1 MDPSTLNESGLESAY
16 DDCVGKVKL
25 HGWWVGVMYVLIIPD
40 ESFPCN
46 WGNDDDPCDEEE
58 LGAGC
63 SELRSDPCFST
74 LPFCFPQVG
83 VPRCPP
89 PAHILLMLFT
99 PSPSE
104 LTSSIS
110 HVSAVTKTY
119 CSLQSTIRKRIQS
132 STLFVKTLG
141 SSPPHVISHL
151 LLMIS
156 YLKRLCKIPLSRT

>member
-1 MDPSTLNESGLESAY
+1 MDPSTLDESGLESAY

-74 LPFCFPQVG
+74 LSILFP
-83 VPRCPP
+83 PSWCPE
-89 PAHILLMLFT
+89 M
-99 PSPSE
+99 PSPFPHFTHALLPQFPPNLLPPYPMSHRLLKLIVRCNRPFGRE
-104 LTSSIS
+104 SS
-110 HVSAVTKTY
+110 HPH
-119 CSLQSTIRKRIQS
+119 SL
-132 STLFVKTLG
+132 
-141 SSPPHVISHL
+141 
-151 LLMIS
+151 
-156 YLKRLCKIPLSRT
+156 